1 MSVEFPAVPAGS
13 GKHAVAF
20 VVLSANKLAESRAFY
35 SGVLDWKLNPMSAEL
50 AIGTAPSGPSLT
62 LRANIPEGTQ
72 TLVPFIGV
80 PDVEAALARVVAAG
94 GTVERAPWSLP
105 MIGTLARFKDPSGT
119 VYGLTAAAASQPRIP
134 APFGAN
140 PKPQAGSICSLEMYA
155 ADGEAAGRFFGGLFG
170 WSALPTMPQYMAFD
184 PGAGVG
190 GVFQSHTPALQGVA
204 YFYVQDVDATL
215 ARIDAAG
222 GKRMGDA
229 MSVPGLAR
237 FGYFADPSGTTMGLI
252 GE

>member
-1 MSVEFPAVPAGS
+1 MSGEFPSVPAGS

-20 VVLSANKLAESRAFY
+20 VVLAANKLAESRAFY
-35 SGVLDWKLNPMSAEL
+35 SDVFGWKLNPMSAEL
-50 AIGTAPSGPSLT
+50 AIGMATSGPSMT
-62 LRANIPEGTQ
+62 LRANLPDATQ

-94 GTVERAPWSLP
+94 GSVERAPWSLP

-119 VYGLTAAAASQPRIP
+119 VYGLTAAAGAQPRILP
-134 APFGAN
+134 PFGAN
-140 PKPQAGSICSLEMYA
+140 EKPQAGSICSLEMYA
-155 ADGEAAGRFFGGLFG
+155 ADGEAAARFFGELFG
-170 WSALPTMPQYMAFD
+170 WSAVPTMPHYMAFD

-190 GVFQSHTPALQGVA
+190 GVFQSHTPVLQGVA
-204 YFYVQDVDATL
+204 YLYVADVDATL

-222 GKRMGDA
+222 GKRIGDA

-237 FGYFADPSGTTMGLI
+237 FGYFSDPSGTTMGLI
-252 GE
+252 GA